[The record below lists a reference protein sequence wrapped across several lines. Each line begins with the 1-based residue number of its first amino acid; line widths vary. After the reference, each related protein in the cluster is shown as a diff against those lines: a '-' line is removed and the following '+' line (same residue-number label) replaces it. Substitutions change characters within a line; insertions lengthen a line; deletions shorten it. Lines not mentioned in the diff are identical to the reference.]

1 MEGLTIME
9 KINKYT
15 YISLFSSAGVGC
27 YGFKMN
33 GFECI
38 ATNELLKERL
48 NIQRCNNKCK
58 YDEGYILGDITNSD
72 TQKKLYEQIDF
83 WYKNEGIKKVDVVI
97 ATPPCQGMSSVN
109 LKKNDET
116 KRNSLVVEAI
126 EIVKNIEPKIFI
138 FENVKNFMT
147 TFCINKNEEAMTIS
161 DAINS
166 NLADKYNI
174 YSRVI
179 NFKNYG
185 VPSSR
190 PRTIVIGT
198 LKSLHNISP
207 LNLFPVGCPQQ
218 TLREVIGELECL
230 EFGEISN
237 NDIYHQFR
245 PYDLYMREWISTLK
259 EGQTAYDN
267 PEHLKPYTIKDG
279 KKVIISGGSMG
290 NKYRRMFWDQ
300 PANCIT
306 TRNDQLASQNTIHP
320 EQDRVLSIRELM
332 RVMSIPDDFKWSDEN
347 INNLS
352 DVDRKKYL
360 KKYELKIRRSIGEAV
375 PTKIMYQIA
384 KKSKQMLDFE
394 RFVSEENMRVD
405 LNNYYIQSYIYE
417 HNIENANK
425 TGAFYTPQSVV
436 FESLKY
442 VDLTGKNNF
451 SILEPSVG
459 MGAYIPQIIA
469 LLGDSTDVTIDLCDI
484 NGSTLTRLKEIISL
498 LDYNEKQIKFN
509 FIEDDFL
516 LTNKIKPR
524 YDLIVANPP
533 YVKLKG
539 KEILKYRQISEDKT
553 LYNTFGLFMERMAN
567 MSNEIVLIIPKYF
580 LMTPEFN
587 NLRNKYKEKGIVSI
601 VDFGVCFF
609 KEVFIEIISIHFKS
623 DYNNKLIVEDLREN
637 KYIEHEQNYIQHDKM
652 WIIYRNHWFDE
663 YIKTLKLDVFDYFRD
678 RQLRKNDL
686 QSAGKIRVLK
696 SKNLNDVGD
705 IVNIDKY
712 DSFIDDIDVYNVKKY
727 LNSNNIIMT
736 NFTYNTRAAYLPK
749 DTIVN
754 GSLAILTLKNEN
766 DKKYIDLSLY
776 SSDDFRRYYAIVK
789 NNSKFTINIDKNSI
803 YYIGVKNGK

>member
-1 MEGLTIME
+1 MNYNIDWE
-9 KINKYT
+9 KTVENIKYLMLGRT
-15 YISLFSSAGVGC
+15 YKKNFSRVFGVDVR
-27 YGFKMN
+27 
-33 GFECI
+33 
-38 ATNELLKERL
+38 AV
-48 NIQRCNNKCK
+48 
-58 YDEGYILGDITNSD
+58 
-72 TQKKLYEQIDF
+72 QKK
-83 WYKNEGIKKVDVVI
+83 
-97 ATPPCQGMSSVN
+97 
-109 LKKNDET
+109 
-116 KRNSLVVEAI
+116 
-126 EIVKNIEPKIFI
+126 
-138 FENVKNFMT
+138 
-147 TFCINKNEEAMTIS
+147 
-161 DAINS
+161 
-166 NLADKYNI
+166 
-174 YSRVI
+174 
-179 NFKNYG
+179 
-185 VPSSR
+185 
-190 PRTIVIGT
+190 
-198 LKSLHNISP
+198 
-207 LNLFPVGCPQQ
+207 
-218 TLREVIGELECL
+218 
-230 EFGEISN
+230 
-237 NDIYHQFR
+237 
-245 PYDLYMREWISTLK
+245 ISTSAK
-259 EGQTAYDN
+259 TE
-267 PEHLKPYTIKDG
+267 
-279 KKVIISGGSMG
+279 
-290 NKYRRMFWDQ
+290 
-300 PANCIT
+300 
-306 TRNDQLASQNTIHP
+306 
-320 EQDRVLSIRELM
+320 LSIRELM

-352 DVDRKKYL
+352 DVERKKYL

-394 RFVSEENMRVD
+394 SFVSEENMRVD

-417 HNIENANK
+417 HNIDNAK
-425 TGAFYTPQSVV
+425 ETGAFYTPQSVV

-727 LNSNNIIMT
+727 LNSNKNYFEGWYFKHTNKKNGISFIPGISITNKEKKAFIQIITTDSSYFVNFDIKDFEYSSTPFYIKIKNNFFSKNKIHIDIKDDNQNLTVYGDIKYTENKNIKTNFINPNIMGPFSYIPFMECNHAILSMKSKINGYININNKIINFNNNIGYIEKDWGCSFPKNYIWCQGNNFKNQNASFMISIANIPFKIFTFQGIICSLILNDKEYRFATYNNTKILKYEIINNSLNIILKKR
-736 NFTYNTRAAYLPK
+736 NYYLNIKSTPNEGHK
-749 DTIVN
+749 LIAPVN
-754 GSLAILTLKNEN
+754 GNMEKYIFENISSIVTVTLKKNNKVIFSETSRN
-766 DKKYIDLSLY
+766 CGLE
-776 SSDDFRRYYAIVK
+776 IVK
-789 NNSKFTINIDKNSI
+789 E
-803 YYIGVKNGK
+803 

>member
-1 MEGLTIME
+1 MA

-33 GFECI
+33 DFDCI

-48 NIQRCNNKCK
+48 DIQKCNKKCK
-58 YDEGYILGDITNSD
+58 YESGYILGDVTTDEVQN
-72 TQKKLYEQIDF
+72 QLYKEIQF
-83 WYKNEGIKKVDVVI
+83 WKDNESLEKVDVVI

-116 KRNSLVVEAI
+116 KRNSLVIEAI
-126 EIVKNIEPKIFI
+126 DLVSKIEPNVFV

-147 TFCINKNEEAMTIS
+147 TYCVDKDNEQLKIS
-161 DAINS
+161 SAI
-166 NLADKYNI
+166 DKHLSDRYNI

-198 LKSLHNISP
+198 LKTLKNISP
-207 LNLFPVGCPQQ
+207 LNIFPVSYPEIP
-218 TLREVIGELECL
+218 LRESIGNLDNL

-245 PYDLYMREWISTLK
+245 TYDLYMREWITNLK
-259 EGQTAYDN
+259 EGETAYDN
-267 PEHLKPYTIKDG
+267 PDHLKPYTIKDG
-279 KKVIISGGSMG
+279 VRKIISGGSMG
-290 NKYRRMFWDQ
+290 NKYRRMLWNQ

-332 RVMSIPDDFKWSDEN
+332 KVMSIPDSFKWSNED
-347 INNLS
+347 NLNYLS
-352 DVDRKKYL
+352 YEEKVKYL
-360 KKYELKIRRSIGEAV
+360 KKYELRIRRSIGEAV
-375 PTKIMYQIA
+375 PTNIMFQIS
-384 KKSKQMLDFE
+384 KKVKTMLDFE
-394 RFVSEENMRVD
+394 KFVGGDNSVD
-405 LNNYYIQSYIYE
+405 LNNFYIQSYLYE
-417 HNIENANK
+417 TALEDANE
-425 TGAFYTPQSVV
+425 TGSFYTPQSVV

-442 VDLTGKNNF
+442 VSLIGKDGF
-451 SILEPSVG
+451 DILEPSVG
-459 MGAYIPQIIA
+459 MGAYLPQIIA
-469 LLGDSTDVTIDLCDI
+469 LLGDSKNVRIDVCDI
-484 NGSTLTRLKEIISL
+484 SSKTLNRLRDIIGL
-498 LDYNEKQIKFN
+498 MDYNSDEIKFN

-516 LTNKIKPR
+516 LSDKIKTK

-533 YVKLKG
+533 YIKLKG
-539 KEILKYRQISEDKT
+539 KDINQYRHITEDKA
-553 LYNTFGLFMERMAN
+553 LYNTFGLFMDKMRN
-567 MSNEIVLIIPKYF
+567 MSDEIVLIIPKYF

-587 NLRNKYKEKGIVSI
+587 NLRDKYSDINIVSI

-609 KEVFIEIISIHFKS
+609 KEVFIEIISIHFK
-623 DYNNKLIVEDLREN
+623 NKYKGELEVLDLREN
-637 KYIEHEQNYIQHDKM
+637 KKFLHKQKYIQHDKS
-652 WIIYRNHWFDE
+652 WIIYRNEWFDN
-663 YIKTLKLDVFDYFRD
+663 YITTLKLDVFDYFRD
-678 RQLRKNDL
+678 RQLRKGDL
-686 QSAGKIRVLK
+686 LPSGRFRVLK

-705 IVNIDKY
+705 IVSIDKY
-712 DSFIDDIDVYNVKKY
+712 DAFIDDIDIYNVKKY
-727 LNSNNIIMT
+727 LNTNQIIMT
-736 NFTYNTRAAYLPK
+736 NFTYNTRAAYLPEN
-749 DTIVN
+749 TIVN
-754 GSLAILTLKNEN
+754 GSLAILTLKNE
-766 DKKYIDLSLY
+766 DDRRFVDLALY

-803 YYIGVKNGK
+803 YYIGVRL